1 MSSCVVVSCRV
12 LSCRA
17 IEQGGRDVAQRLLP
31 SVTFLLGVTSFALVA
46 SFALVT
52 SFGMSSLG
60 MTSFGMSSFGMSPLG
75 MSPFRPCKEHAA
87 SARAAEVVAV
97 EEELRLLDVTSSS
110 EGVAEDVGVTG
121 RDGAGAKDDD
131 KQRNEYLARGED
143 VGHSWT

>member
-1 MSSCVVVSCRV
+1 MSSRVVVSSRV

-52 SFGMSSLG
+52 SFGMSS
-60 MTSFGMSSFGMSPLG
+60 FGMSPLG

-97 EEELRLLDVTSSS
+97 EEELRLLDVVSSS
-110 EGVAEDVGVTG
+110 EGVAEDVGVAD
-121 RDGAGAKDDD
+121 RDG
-131 KQRNEYLARGED
+131 RGEARRW
-143 VGHSWT
+143 SLRWKK

>member
-1 MSSCVVVSCRV
+1 M
-12 LSCRA
+12 
-17 IEQGGRDVAQRLLP
+17 
-31 SVTFLLGVTSFALVA
+31 
-46 SFALVT
+46 T
-52 SFGMSSLG
+52 SFGISSLG
-60 MTSFGMSSFGMSPLG
+60 MTSFGMTSFGMSPFL
-75 MSPFRPCKEHAA
+75 PCKEHAA

>member
-1 MSSCVVVSCRV
+1 MSSRVVVSCRV

-52 SFGMSSLG
+52 SFGMSS
-60 MTSFGMSSFGMSPLG
+60 FGMSPLG

-97 EEELRLLDVTSSS
+97 EEELRLLDVVSSS
-110 EGVAEDVGVTG
+110 EGVAEDVGVAG
-121 RDGAGAKDDD
+121 RDG
-131 KQRNEYLARGED
+131 RGEARRW
-143 VGHSWT
+143 SLRWKK